1 LIFIIFIE
9 IGQAEM
15 TTTTTTSTTK
25 TSTLPVV
32 YNKSFAIILT
42 LRDRYFENDNLFET
56 TSRES
61 KKLFS
66 ELESV
71 FDKILLSDG
80 GSGHLSLTNFDKNDE
95 NQIMCNLKLDS
106 MPDSTNEIDLY
117 EIISRS
123 ARRFRRA
130 GLAIEQDSIQV
141 FSNEDFLA
149 SYEEEDDAESAESV
163 IIIEETNLS
172 SSSDSQPIIPE
183 GAHTSNSDNTSDIND
198 DLIVP
203 EIFTSTQ
210 PMTTSTSTSKI
221 VIIEIPVDYSDPA
234 SEILE
239 SEYDFRYEE
248 DIEDIELIDDIKEIE
263 AETEAKTEVEIEG
276 DSDAEASPSDD
287 TEDEIV
293 IEIDEDFEDDIEDIN
308 PDIFSETEEIIF

>member
-1 LIFIIFIE
+1 
-9 IGQAEM
+9 
-15 TTTTTTSTTK
+15 
-25 TSTLPVV
+25 
-32 YNKSFAIILT
+32 
-42 LRDRYFENDNLFET
+42 
-56 TSRES
+56 
-61 KKLFS
+61 
-66 ELESV
+66 
-71 FDKILLSDG
+71 
-80 GSGHLSLTNFDKNDE
+80 
-95 NQIMCNLKLDS
+95 